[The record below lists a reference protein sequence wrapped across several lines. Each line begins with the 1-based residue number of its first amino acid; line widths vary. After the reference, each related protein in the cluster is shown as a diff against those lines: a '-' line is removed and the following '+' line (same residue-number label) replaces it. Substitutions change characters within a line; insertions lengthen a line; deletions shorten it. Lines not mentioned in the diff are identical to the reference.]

1 MAVSFLV
8 VNVNYKQKE
17 TDVIDSLLLDFT
29 TIKLKR
35 SQKWSATII
44 MQVDDF
50 FLFLYF

>member
-1 MAVSFLV
+1 MAVFLV

-35 SQKWSATII
+35 S
-44 MQVDDF
+44 
-50 FLFLYF
+50 